1 MEKKYPYLS
10 EDGKTIFLAPGYQT
24 ETKETWE
31 KREQLPNPP
40 EEIYIEEETENLP
53 TVIQESYIRIF
64 VDVMFKKFIE
74 NQIEAG
80 FQEYKKRKH
89 ICINCDCYNICRFRP
104 VRLMLQPCK
113 HFN

>member
-40 EEIYIEEETENLP
+40 EEIYIPPLSVEEIDALLDEEIESVRELKVYDVKNMT
-53 TVIQESYIRIF
+53 QEEFDAFLSPY
-64 VDVMFKKFIE
+64 MK
-74 NQIEAG
+74 
-80 FQEYKKRKH
+80 
-89 ICINCDCYNICRFRP
+89 
-104 VRLMLQPCK
+104 
-113 HFN
+113 

>member
-1 MEKKYPYLS
+1 MEKQYPY
-10 EDGKTIFLAPGYQT
+10 
-24 ETKETWE
+24 
-31 KREQLPNPP
+31 
-40 EEIYIEEETENLP
+40 LP
-53 TVIQESYIRIF
+53 TVIQESYVRIF

-80 FQEYKKRKH
+80 FQEYQKRKH
-89 ICINCDCYNICRFRP
+89 ICVNCDCYNICRFRP